1 MKLSLLSRWLNWIQE
16 EEAPIMIDIGDDD
29 DGSEKTSLPTFV
41 PAKRLCERDY
51 IIIDM
56 LNSQGH
62 DAVSFCVTD
71 PHQTD
76 NPVIHISAGFSKLT
90 GWDYDDVVGRNCRFL
105 QGPDTSEDDSKRI
118 RDAII
123 KETDCSVNLL
133 NYKKDGTKFI
143 NEVSVCFVRCT

>member
-16 EEAPIMIDIGDDD
+16 APNHIDDDD
-29 DGSEKTSLPTFV
+29 DGSKETTPYFV
-41 PAKRLCERDY
+41 PDKRFCERDY

-76 NPVIHISAGFSKLT
+76 NPVIHISAGFTKLT

-105 QGPDTSEDDSKRI
+105 QGPDTSEEDRKRI
-118 RDAII
+118 RDAIM

-133 NYKKDGTKFI
+133 NYKKDGTTFV
-143 NEVSVCFVRCT
+143 NEVSVLYH